1 MMFREWGV
9 SPGGRQAC
17 LEAAEIIQSKFG
29 WADTI
34 EGFDFWMMIDE
45 VLRAI
50 GKGREIRKS
59 NVPLLSYSGDIVVR
73 FEGRD
78 AQLIRDAIDAI
89 NEFAWASTPEGTNFW
104 SLIYGSLREATYAR

>member
-1 MMFREWGV
+1 MFREWGV

-17 LEAAEIIQSKFG
+17 LEAHDIIQNNFAWS
-29 WADTI
+29 DTV

-59 NVPLLSYSGDIVVR
+59 NVSLLSYSGDIVVR

-78 AQLIRDAIDAI
+78 AQLIRDAMDAI
-89 NEFAWASTPEGTNFW
+89 DEFAWVSTPEGTRFW
-104 SLIYGSLREATYAR
+104 SLIHVSLKETIYAR